1 MGGLALSGGRG
12 TIAGGLL
19 GAAIL
24 IVIFN
29 AALMFGLPVQLQIII
44 KGLVIVAAAAF
55 YVGQGT

>member
-1 MGGLALSGGRG
+1 LP
-12 TIAGGLL
+12 

-29 AALMFGLPVQLQIII
+29 AVLMFGLPVQLQIII
-44 KGLVIVAAAAF
+44 NGLVIVAAAAF